1 MAAFLL
7 FCCVLGDNGAMRA
20 IMWFIRLLLFI
31 LLFGFAIKNDHLA
44 TLNFFFGGQ
53 WQLPLVFVILVS
65 FAAGALLGVT
75 ATFASLLRQ
84 RREISQLRRQLER
97 ERAERERTANA
108 TEPAAEIQMPSLS

>member
-1 MAAFLL
+1 
-7 FCCVLGDNGAMRA
+7 MRA

-44 TLNFFFGGQ
+44 TLNFYFGGQ
-53 WQLPLVFVILVS
+53 WQLPLVFVILIS

-75 ATFASLLRQ
+75 ATFASLLRK

-97 ERAERERTANA
+97 AEREKLSAA
-108 TEPAAEIQMPSLS
+108 PAVAAADIQISAHP

>member
-1 MAAFLL
+1 
-7 FCCVLGDNGAMRA
+7 MRA

-97 ERAERERTANA
+97 VERERTHQAPA
-108 TEPAAEIQMPSLS
+108 ESAAEIQIPGLP

>member
-1 MAAFLL
+1 MAAF
-7 FCCVLGDNGAMRA
+7 FFVIRSGIMPAMRA
-20 IMWFIRLLLFI
+20 IMWFLRLLLFF

-84 RREISQLRRQLER
+84 RREISRLRRQLER
-97 ERAERERTANA
+97 AERDRGEV
-108 TEPAAEIQMPSLS
+108 PVAASAADAQVPGLP

>member
-1 MAAFLL
+1 
-7 FCCVLGDNGAMRA
+7 MRA
-20 IMWFIRLLLFI
+20 IMWFLRLLLFF

-65 FAAGALLGVT
+65 FAAGALLGIT

-84 RREISQLRRQLER
+84 RREISRLRRQLER
-97 ERAERERTANA
+97 AERERGEVA
-108 TEPAAEIQMPSLS
+108 TPASAADAQIPGLP